1 MQYVMKPGGFSMA
14 RYLFSTYLTNEK
26 LSTQPFINIKHNKYG
41 NICQLDMLNQLI
53 LVAVWSKA

>member
-1 MQYVMKPGGFSMA
+1 MA